1 MNVSDSDVNPDPHL
15 GWGVSHVNIQA
26 HALHLSPP
34 LSICCLHASMMQKQ
48 PMMNF
53 DGIFLIKFFRHY
65 SLIQPIPHIGVCV
78 HHS

>member
-26 HALHLSPP
+26 HALHLSP
-34 LSICCLHASMMQKQ
+34 LSLLTRFHDAEQ

-65 SLIQPIPHIGVCV
+65 SLIQPLPHIDVRV